1 MDVNTAPSIQHQ
13 LNNGDQANKKI
24 KLTPFIVVPPTSSF
38 VKLEDGLLK
47 GIGNHLT
54 SSAINTTGVNTSSAN
69 LITAAAVKLT
79 NSNGNVSSQN
89 LSMANLNS
97 LPVFSTT
104 SSQSNNTSTVS
115 TFSNGQI
122 AIATSKPGDK
132 SGLPQTNYL
141 MLNGLTA
148 GNMLS
153 GQFIENSANG
163 QGRSHPMNSICIN
176 KLSSAQNGT
185 ALTANLGPANSSTN
199 GQVSSSVS
207 LAGAISQS
215 ALDAINGAAN
225 NKVSVQYLSVSYNN
239 SGNISITNANPSSAA
254 SLAALNGN
262 GTFTIN
268 SADLQQQILNSLK
281 SSDLNLGLLKSFVP
295 ATTISTNSTQQ
306 TSGNSNNTG
315 SKQQKTSFSVPSTN
329 SNFANGPTNNCDQQS
344 TNNQPLNLDDCQ
356 LTLHGS
362 TAGQMS
368 ITNNSLTNSLANC
381 LLNSS
386 ANSLNQT
393 ADADEK
399 HIRIE
404 SHSPLNEGA
413 LTDFDIKTL
422 NSHNLLNA
430 TNRLLISPTDFLTLT
445 EDHNNNVSSNQT
457 NSSNYMRNSAV
468 KRDVSL
474 SSGCLSSNVEL
485 LRKSSGY
492 LGSLNNSF
500 IGFERFCESP
510 LFIDHHRDMLD
521 DDEDDD
527 ELKDVNKEFINSED
541 LFFGTSLSD
550 GQNLDQSQLDQLV
563 FILDHQQTEPPE
575 SNNHT
580 ASNTGSCSTADQP
593 SGGNNCVVI
602 LDINQQQQQQQQ
614 SSNQNS
620 SNNGKITIKTEPN
633 QSFPSNGSSTSSS
646 QTANSNSV
654 LLNCLTSNSN
664 LLNKSSHQQL
674 SDSLLQ
680 LTNSDSADLNGS
692 LLASQA
698 VNSKLIDGIKYIIH
712 QNDAGK
718 LDGKHKDGLIK
729 INNLPAYLTN
739 TTGLENGQQLIVNMN
754 SADKSK
760 LLGSDSLGTQAVL
773 IQHTGG
779 RANNSSLHR
788 QSLLT
793 SGQLNNGKMN
803 GNSNGVHVK
812 GNAIKNEVQLSEAI
826 VQTDLSSIK
835 TEKPDHLPTLS
846 AGDLDLTNLFGK
858 NTTNISV
865 NVSVANAEDSAVS
878 STTSGNSSKNAKIVC
893 SPDSSSALLC
903 GTTGKL
909 NATNSFLSFQ
919 NSTNSANN
927 LVNNSMAILTN
938 GNPNSTNNS
947 SNSTTTSHLTSCTP
961 ALVATPNSAGN
972 GSTYTLLPTGLLQ
985 LAANIAAVFPSS
997 NVQKQVALQLLREDG
1012 SSLIVPIVP
1021 NRNAAA
1027 GGQQNSAGNLS
1038 GNSSAIN
1045 QDGTNSS
1052 MHQTSSMPQATQL
1065 ITISADSLNNLI
1077 QGGLNGNVIATITTG
1092 QTATNPTV
1100 ISTSLGGQSSASTTS
1115 STTSIANDQDRPFKC
1130 DLCNATFTRLGNFTR
1145 HKKIHSLPSKDQR
1158 FKCETCQKS
1167 FIQRCDLARHL
1178 HIHRGTEPHRCKFFR
1193 NRGLSKK
1200 RILINQIV
1208 SFS

>member
-13 LNNGDQANKKI
+13 LNNGDPTNKKI

-38 VKLEDGLLK
+38 VKLEDSLLK

-54 SSAINTTGVNTSSAN
+54 TSNTINTTGVNTSSAN

-97 LPVFSTT
+97 LPVFTT
-104 SSQSNNTSTVS
+104 NPSQSNTSSVS

-122 AIATSKPGDK
+122 AIATNKPGDK
-132 SGLPQTNYL
+132 AALTQTNYL

-148 GNMLS
+148 GGMLS
-153 GQFIENSANG
+153 GQFIESATNG
-163 QGRSHPMNSICIN
+163 QARGMNSICIN
-176 KLSSAQNGT
+176 KLSSVQNGT
-185 ALTANLGPANSSTN
+185 ALTANLGPVSTTSSTN
-199 GQVSSSVS
+199 GQVSSSVA
-207 LAGAISQS
+207 LAGASSQS
-215 ALDAINGAAN
+215 ALDAINGSAN

-239 SGNISITNANPSSAA
+239 SGNISITSPSSAA

-268 SADLQQQILNSLK
+268 SADLQQQILNTLK

-295 ATTISTNSTQQ
+295 ATTISNSTQQ
-306 TSGNSNNTG
+306 TSNGNSKQSKTG
-315 SKQQKTSFSVPSTN
+315 SSSVLSTN
-329 SNFANGPTNNCDQQS
+329 SSFANGPTNNCDQQS
-344 TNNQPLNLDDCQ
+344 TNNQSLNLDDCQ
-356 LTLHGS
+356 LPLHS
-362 TAGQMS
+362 TPSSQMS
-368 ITNNSLTNSLANC
+368 ITNNSLTNSLTSNLTNSLTNC

-386 ANSLNQT
+386 TNSLQHSNG
-393 ADADEK
+393 ADTEEK
-399 HIRIE
+399 HSRME

-445 EDHNNNVSSNQT
+445 EDHNNNVSSNQN
-457 NSSNYMRNSAV
+457 NSSNYVRNSAV

-485 LRKSSGY
+485 LRKSSSY
-492 LGSLNNSF
+492 LGSLNSLNNSF
-500 IGFERFCESP
+500 IGFERYCESP
-510 LFIDHHRDMLD
+510 LFIDHHRDMHLLD
-521 DDEDDD
+521 DDDDD

-563 FILDHQQTEPPE
+563 FILDHQQPEPPE
-575 SNNHT
+575 QSNHT
-580 ASNTGSCSTADQP
+580 ASTTGSTTDTP
-593 SGGNNCVVI
+593 TGGNNCVVI
-602 LDINQQQQQQQQ
+602 LDINQQQQ
-614 SSNQNS
+614 SNNQNS
-620 SNNGKITIKTEPN
+620 SNSGKVTVKTEPN
-633 QSFPSNGSSTSSS
+633 QSFNTSNSSS
-646 QTANSNSV
+646 QTSNSV
-654 LLNCLTSNSN
+654 LLNCLTSNNN
-664 LLNKSSHQQL
+664 LLSKPSHQQL
-674 SDSLLQ
+674 NDSFLQ
-680 LTNSDSADLNGS
+680 LTNSDSDLNSGS
-692 LLASQA
+692 LLAGQSA
-698 VNSKLIDGIKYIIH
+698 NSKLIDGIKYII
-712 QNDAGK
+712 QNDASK
-718 LDGKHKDGLIK
+718 LDTKHKDSLIK
-729 INNLPAYLTN
+729 INSLPAYLTN
-739 TTGLENGQQLIVNMN
+739 TSLENGQLIVNMN
-754 SADKSK
+754 STDKGK
-760 LLGSDSLGTQAVL
+760 LLSGDSLGTQAVL
-773 IQHTGG
+773 IQHAGG
-779 RANNSSLHR
+779 RANNTLNR

-793 SGQLNNGKMN
+793 GQLNNSRVN
-803 GNSNGVHVK
+803 GNSNGGHVK
-812 GNAIKNEVQLSEAI
+812 GSAIKSEVCETI

-835 TEKPDHLPTLS
+835 TEKPDHGMTTTLS

-878 STTSGNSSKNAKIVC
+878 STTNGNGSKGAKIAC
-893 SPDSSSALLC
+893 SPDSSSGALL
-903 GTTGKL
+903 GAAGKL

-919 NSTNSANN
+919 NSTNSANS

-938 GNPNSTNNS
+938 GDTNSTNNS
-947 SNSTTTSHLTSCTP
+947 SNSTTSHLTSCTP

-1021 NRNAAA
+1021 NRNAANN
-1027 GGQQNSAGNLS
+1027 GQNSNGNLS
-1038 GNSSAIN
+1038 GNSGAIN
-1045 QDGTNSS
+1045 QDGANNSIQ
-1052 MHQTSSMPQATQL
+1052 QTSSMPQATQL

-1100 ISTSLGGQSSASTTS
+1100 ISTSLGSGSASTTS
-1115 STTSIANDQDRPFKC
+1115 STTSVANDQDRPFKC

-1145 HKKIHSLPSKDQR
+1145 HKKIHSLPSKVGVILQFSV
-1158 FKCETCQKS
+1158 FK
-1167 FIQRCDLARHL
+1167 F
-1178 HIHRGTEPHRCKFFR
+1178 
-1193 NRGLSKK
+1193 
-1200 RILINQIV
+1200 
-1208 SFS
+1208 

>member
-1 MDVNTAPSIQHQ
+1 MMDVNTAPSVQ
-13 LNNGDQANKKI
+13 LSNGDQSNKKI

-38 VKLEDGLLK
+38 VKLEDSLLK
-47 GIGNHLT
+47 GIGNHLAT
-54 SSAINTTGVNTSSAN
+54 SNVNAINTTSVNTSSAN
-69 LITAAAVKLT
+69 LLTAAAVKLT
-79 NSNGNVSSQN
+79 GSNGTASTVQN

-97 LPVFSTT
+97 LPVFTT
-104 SSQSNNTSTVS
+104 NPNQSNNSTSTVS
-115 TFSNGQI
+115 TFANGQI

-132 SGLPQTNYL
+132 TALTQTTNYL

-153 GQFIENSANG
+153 GQFIESAANG
-163 QGRSHPMNSICIN
+163 QARGGLNSICIN

-185 ALTANLGPANSSTN
+185 ANSAGPNSTSN
-199 GQVSSSVS
+199 GQVNSGVA
-207 LAGAISQS
+207 LTGASSQS
-215 ALDAINGAAN
+215 ALDAINGSAA

-254 SLAALNGN
+254 NLAALNGN
-262 GTFTIN
+262 GAFTIN
-268 SADLQQQILNSLK
+268 SADLQQQILNTLK

-295 ATTISTNSTQQ
+295 ATTISNSTQPANSSS
-306 TSGNSNNTG
+306 TSN
-315 SKQQKTSFSVPSTN
+315 SKQSKTSSSVPSTN
-329 SNFANGPTNNCDQQS
+329 SNFANGPTTNCDQPATS
-344 TNNQPLNLDDCQ
+344 NLPLNLEPDCQ
-356 LTLHGS
+356 LTVNGS
-362 TAGQMS
+362 PVGTQGSLNLA
-368 ITNNSLTNSLANC
+368 NSLTSC

-386 ANSLNQT
+386 SNQHSNN
-393 ADADEK
+393 ADADDK
-399 HIRIE
+399 QHIRIE
-404 SHSPLNEGA
+404 AHSPLNEGA

-430 TNRLLISPTDFLTLT
+430 ANRLLISPTDFLTLT

-457 NSSNYMRNSAV
+457 SSTNWVRNSAV

-485 LRKSSGY
+485 LRKSSNY

-510 LFIDHHRDMLD
+510 LFIDHHRDMHLLD

-563 FILDHQQTEPPE
+563 FILDHQQPEPGEP
-575 SNNHT
+575 SNAATTN
-580 ASNTGSCSTADQP
+580 SSSTADP
-593 SGGNNCVVI
+593 PANGNNCVVI
-602 LDINQQQQQQQQ
+602 LDINQQQ
-614 SSNQNS
+614 SNQNS
-620 SNNGKITIKTEPN
+620 SNKVTVKTEPGLPVATGNSNNN
-633 QSFPSNGSSTSSS
+633 QTSA
-646 QTANSNSV
+646 ANSNSV

-664 LLNKSSHQQL
+664 LLNKTSHQQL

-680 LTNSDSADLNGS
+680 LSGSESDLSGP
-692 LLASQA
+692 LLTGQA
-698 VNSKLIDGIKYIIH
+698 TNSKLIDGIKYIIH
-712 QNDAGK
+712 QNDTGK

-739 TTGLENGQQLIVNMN
+739 SGLENGQLIVNMN

-760 LLGSDSLGTQAVL
+760 LLNSDSLGTQAVL

-779 RANNSSLHR
+779 RANSNLNR

-793 SGQLNNGKMN
+793 GSHLNATKIN
-803 GNSNGVHVK
+803 GNANSHPK
-812 GNAIKNEVQLSEAI
+812 GNSAIKQEVHEPI
-826 VQTDLSSIK
+826 VQIDLPNIK
-835 TEKPDHLPTLS
+835 TEKPDHSLTSLS

-865 NVSVANAEDSAVS
+865 NVSVAQAEDSAVS
-878 STTSGNSSKNAKIVC
+878 STTNGNGSKNSKTAC
-893 SPDSSSALLC
+893 SPDSSSGGQL
-903 GTTGKL
+903 GSKSNL

-938 GNPNSTNNS
+938 GDTNSTNNS
-947 SNSTTTSHLTSCTP
+947 NSTTSHLTSCTP
-961 ALVATPNSAGN
+961 ALVANSGN

-1021 NRNAAA
+1021 ARNPAN
-1027 GGQQNSAGNLS
+1027 QNSNGNLS

-1045 QDGTNSS
+1045 QDGNASGS
-1052 MHQTSSMPQATQL
+1052 MQTSMPQATQL

-1092 QTATNPTV
+1092 QTPTNPTV
-1100 ISTSLGGQSSASTTS
+1100 ISTSLGPGSSSTTS
-1115 STTSIANDQDRPFKC
+1115 STTSIGNDQDRPFKC

-1145 HKKIHSLPSKDQR
+1145 HKKIHSLPSKVSHLCR
-1158 FKCETCQKS
+1158 V
-1167 FIQRCDLARHL
+1167 FI
-1178 HIHRGTEPHRCKFFR
+1178 
-1193 NRGLSKK
+1193 
-1200 RILINQIV
+1200 
-1208 SFS
+1208 